1 MTGQFGLKLWST
13 NTQLLEPAA
22 ALIKRGRFQY
32 IELSI
37 IPGTESAPFQ
47 SYDLPYCIHIT
58 TDLHGV
64 NIASRGSQVESK
76 KQIAECIGWADRLN
90 ARHLIMHPGVGEL
103 EEALRYLGDLND
115 DRILIENMPRSG
127 IHNEELVGYSPSQ
140 IQQLM
145 GGKFGFCLDLNHT
158 VKAAFSLKVP
168 YLSLIREFLELHPVM
183 FHISDGQS
191 TNGIDEHLPIG
202 AGDYDMLALLRCV
215 RDAGELPITLET
227 PRADLSSLS
236 EDLANLEAIKQFN
249 IL

>member
-1 MTGQFGLKLWST
+1 MTEQFGLKLWST

-22 ALIKRGRFQY
+22 ALVRQGRFQY

-37 IPGTESAPFQ
+37 VPGTESAPFQ

-64 NIASRGSQVESK
+64 NIASRDSRAGSM
-76 KQIAECIGWADRLN
+76 KQIAECIGWADRLD
-90 ARHLIMHPGVGEL
+90 AHHLILHPGVGKI
-103 EEALRYLGDLND
+103 EEALRFLRDLDD

-127 IHNEELVGYSPSQ
+127 IHSEELVGYSPGQ
-140 IQQLM
+140 VQQLA
-145 GGKFGFCLDLNHT
+145 GGKFGFCLDLNHA

-168 YLSLIREFLELHPVM
+168 YLSLIREFLELRPAM
-183 FHISDGQS
+183 FHISDGHS

-202 AGDYDMLALLRCV
+202 AGDYNMLALLRCV

-227 PRADLSSLS
+227 PRVDLSSLS
-236 EDLANLEAIKQFN
+236 EDLVNLEAIKHFN